1 MAVTVHLGL
10 DVVFLFFK
18 STVFISTVLTIPT
31 WVSCHLCETGLQHER
46 GEVRQM
52 SSALLNNYSLLLGD
66 ALPSASQGQELT
78 DETTQILFGALDG
91 MQDETSEVGSNP
103 SR

>member
-1 MAVTVHLGL
+1 
-10 DVVFLFFK
+10 
-18 STVFISTVLTIPT
+18 
-31 WVSCHLCETGLQHER
+31 
-46 GEVRQM
+46 M

-91 MQDETSEVGSNP
+91 MQDETSEVGSNAN
-103 SR
+103 R